1 MTSFT
6 KIQIKEIVW
15 GDNPDFQIIEDGDW
29 VNEYKDYDLK
39 ETIVQQ
45 KSTGK
50 YFRIDQSRSGSYYS
64 DYEYD
69 DPKITEVAKV
79 EKIVRSTTWEEV

>member
-1 MTSFT
+1 MTNFT
-6 KIQIKEIVW
+6 TEEIKDIAW
-15 GDNPDFQIIEDGDW
+15 GDNPDFVVIEDGDW
-29 VNEYKDYDLK
+29 INEYKDCDVR
-39 ETIVQQ
+39 EVIVQQ
-45 KSTGK
+45 KTTGK

-79 EKIVRSTTWEEV
+79 VKKVEVVSWEEV

>member
-1 MTSFT
+1 MTNFT
-6 KIQIKEIVW
+6 NEEIKDIAW
-15 GDNPDFQIIEDGDW
+15 GDNPDFIVIEGGGW
-29 VNEYKDYDLK
+29 INEYKDCDVQ

-45 KSTGK
+45 QSTGK

-69 DPKITEVAKV
+69 DPDTTEVAKV
-79 EKIVRSTTWEEV
+79 VKKVEVVSWEEV